1 MSQQII
7 KIGFQNGLRY
17 QSFLKEV
24 FEVEGLA
31 KLYKFEET
39 EKPDFIIFGPYGNDI
54 PPKGNYTRIGYYC
67 ENFDP
72 DFSICDW
79 AFGVPPEN
87 NFNNP
92 TYKRIQWHGLNPN
105 NLLKNIDVEK
115 EFSNKTN
122 FCCFL
127 YSNLVN
133 YREEFFKQLST
144 YKKVDAPGK
153 SMNNMGSIDNLYTG
167 TRWEI
172 KRQFIG
178 SYKFTVAFENYAYP
192 GYQTEKLYDAML
204 SNSIPIYCGD
214 QNVTEIFNYKSF
226 INVYDYLKTKKVLI
240 SKFLEKRC
248 QSNFRDY
255 RPGIYNGIID
265 NIIRKLKI
273 IGKEQKMRLQ
283 LNDLDFRPLI
293 EIITEIDNNDTLY
306 KQMLAEP
313 WFKNNEV
320 PVKYS
325 NKDRWEEIFESG
337 LKKANNGK
345 HK

>member
-1 MSQQII
+1 LSQQII
-7 KIGFQNGLRY
+7 KLGFQNGLRF
-17 QSFLKEV
+17 QSFVKEV
-24 FEVEGLA
+24 FEIEGLE

-39 EKPDFIIFGPYGNDI
+39 ENPDFIIFGPYGNDI
-54 PPKGNYTRIGYYC
+54 PAKGNYTRIGYYC

-79 AFGVPPEN
+79 SFGVPAEN

-92 TYKRIQWHGLNPN
+92 TYRRIQWHGLNPKD
-105 NLLKNIDVEK
+105 LVKNIDVEK
-115 EFSNKTN
+115 EFNNKTN

-127 YSNLVN
+127 YSNLVS
-133 YREEFFKQLST
+133 YREAFFKQLSV

-153 SMNNMGSIDNLYTG
+153 SMNNMGSIDDLYTG

-172 KRQFIG
+172 KRQFIS

-214 QNVTEIFNYKSF
+214 PNVTEVFNPKSF
-226 INVYDYLKTKKVLI
+226 INVFDHLKTKKAFI
-240 SKFLEKRC
+240 SKFLEKSC
-248 QSNFRDY
+248 QSNFKDY
-255 RPGIYNGIID
+255 RPGIYNNLID
-265 NIIRKLKI
+265 NIIRKIKI

-283 LNDLDFRPLI
+283 LNNFDFRPLI
-293 EIITEIDNNDTLY
+293 DIIAQVDNNDELY

-313 WFKNNEV
+313 WFTNNKV
-320 PVKYS
+320 PS
-325 NKDRWEEIFESG
+325 NFHSKARWVEIFESS
-337 LKKANNGK
+337 LKKVNYGK
-345 HK
+345 AK